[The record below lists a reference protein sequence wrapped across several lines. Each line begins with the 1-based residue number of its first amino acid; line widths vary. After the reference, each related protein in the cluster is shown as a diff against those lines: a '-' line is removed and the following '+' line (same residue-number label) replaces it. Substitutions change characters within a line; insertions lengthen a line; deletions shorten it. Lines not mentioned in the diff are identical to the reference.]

1 MVIWMVWWFVWMWSI
16 VWPRRLM
23 SLWMS
28 SSAAGSSA
36 VIVSV
41 WPGFMLSS
49 SMRVRNMG
57 SGQ

>member
-1 MVIWMVWWFVWMWSI
+1 MVIWMVWLSVFIWSI

-23 SLWMS
+23 SRWMS

-41 WPGFMLSS
+41 WPGFILSS
-49 SMRVRNMG
+49 WMRVRNMG

>member
-1 MVIWMVWWFVWMWSI
+1 MVIWMVSWSVFISSI

-41 WPGFMLSS
+41 CMIISVYLVFSW
-49 SMRVRNMG
+49 VV
-57 SGQ
+57 

>member
-1 MVIWMVWWFVWMWSI
+1 MWSI

-49 SMRVRNMG
+49 WMRVRNMG

>member
-1 MVIWMVWWFVWMWSI
+1 MVIWMVSWSVFISSI

-49 SMRVRNMG
+49 CMRVRNIG

>member
-1 MVIWMVWWFVWMWSI
+1 MVIWMVWWSVFISSI

-41 WPGFMLSS
+41 WPGFILSS
-49 SMRVRNMG
+49 WMRVRNMG